1 MKNGDITPEGYMIVF
16 ISEYFWELIKND
28 MEKISRHAGD
38 PIDKYREY
46 VSFRDEKAM
55 IEFHKLEK

>member
-38 PIDKYREY
+38 PNREY